1 MTIGSKSGPRAKCG
15 RRQELSE
22 FDQWE
27 VHIRIQNTEHLLLY
41 HFIRRI
47 LPTLIIITWID
58 GLIIMIEFEVKFSI
72 CNTNIVSTQQ

>member
-27 VHIRIQNTEHLLLY
+27 VHIRIQNTEHLLIY
-41 HFIRRI
+41 HFI
-47 LPTLIIITWID
+47 PANSSNFD
-58 GLIIMIEFEVKFSI
+58 YHNMD
-72 CNTNIVSTQQ
+72 